1 MLIKCKKKNLTNTFW
16 KKVDHQMWSNK
27 TARVM
32 VNRRDHTVLEAG
44 LSQYKLDT
52 RNQENAKYIF
62 ILWGKKYRGGLHI
75 CLISKWSFIQS
86 CEEIQIPSALH
97 LL

>member
-1 MLIKCKKKNLTNTFW
+1 
-16 KKVDHQMWSNK
+16 MWSNK
-27 TARVM
+27 AARVM
-32 VNRRDHTVLEAG
+32 VNRRDHAVLEAG

-52 RNQENAKYIF
+52 RNQENAKYFF

-86 CEEIQIPSALH
+86 CEEIQIPCVELWWSLVNTNNSVSKK
-97 LL
+97 

>member
-1 MLIKCKKKNLTNTFW
+1 
-16 KKVDHQMWSNK
+16 
-27 TARVM
+27 M
-32 VNRRDHTVLEAG
+32 VNRRDHAGRKAVLEAG

-75 CLISKWSFIQS
+75 CLISK
-86 CEEIQIPSALH
+86 
-97 LL
+97 